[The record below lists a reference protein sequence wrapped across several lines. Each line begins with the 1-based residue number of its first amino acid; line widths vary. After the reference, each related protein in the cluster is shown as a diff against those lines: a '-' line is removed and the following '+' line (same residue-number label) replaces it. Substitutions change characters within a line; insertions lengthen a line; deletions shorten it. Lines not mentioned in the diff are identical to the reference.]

1 MLWLICYVIKL
12 SVSFVFCLYEYKYNE
27 IKKSE
32 RNARTFLN
40 IMKQKLLLDDSLSVR
55 SDSQL
60 LASWDYDYL
69 HLGIS
74 CRDDNFSAVG
84 L

>member
-32 RNARTFLN
+32 HNARTFLN
-40 IMKQKLLLDDSLSVR
+40 IMKQKLLLDDSLSV
-55 SDSQL
+55 
-60 LASWDYDYL
+60 
-69 HLGIS
+69 
-74 CRDDNFSAVG
+74 
-84 L
+84 